1 MNKLFFFSMRSHG
14 NCKRIRIPGIR
25 KIFAREIQNQENFS
39 CGIWNP
45 GIFLVKSEILGFGV
59 RNKAQLIRTLVM
71 IGIRNPQKIRNPE
84 SKTVLDY
91 LR

>member
-1 MNKLFFFSMRSHG
+1 MRSHG